1 MPSYKSKSRHEQ
13 TPKHVPRPIT
23 AGDFIEALALLKP
36 SEYGL
41 PIMVG
46 MDDEHEFLMVTV
58 SNSFDKPI
66 VKLLTSE
73 NAPEDE
79 RIRIIRV

>member
-1 MPSYKSKSRHEQ
+1 
-13 TPKHVPRPIT
+13 
-23 AGDFIEALALLKP
+23 
-36 SEYGL
+36 
-41 PIMVG
+41 MVG